1 MKNLLFLGVTL
12 MIIATSGG
20 RLGAA
25 ILGYE
30 PFTNAIGSEIIGAA
44 GGFGFTAAWQVNSSQ
59 GTATNTGFGLSY
71 TDAENNRLITMGGA
85 GFFQG
90 LTSANNSMQPIRPF
104 AFSRGTNGVDG
115 GTTWISFLIAREG
128 PTGTLP
134 GNPYGR
140 GANVPHDLNAGNL
153 QKLAVGNGSGATSNT
168 VALIPQGSGANLKG
182 ATNQFG
188 GVTNFVVVRIDHIP
202 AGNDNAYLFVNP
214 TLNTEPN
221 VNAAG
226 AVSLGAFDFSFDR
239 LRVFAGGQA
248 STAQPYVELVL
259 DEYRIG
265 ETYADVSPFSPFE
278 PTINSLLITNA
289 LLSDGV
295 MILSGIGGS
304 NGAGYLVLGSTNL
317 LSPLP
322 DWVAV
327 TTNVFD
333 ANGHFAA
340 TNLIPPGVSQQ
351 FFRLQQT
358 GPPPAPPEIVT
369 QPTDQTVF
377 TGGNAVFT
385 VTATGAAP
393 LTYQWLF
400 NTTNL
405 LAAATASTWTVTNVT
420 EVDAGQYSVRI
431 ANSVGSVTSSIATL
445 TVNAGDVPDFSLMG
459 FATENGGVTGGAG
472 GATQTVST
480 ATAFRNAVGSTSP
493 VVIQVAGMIDLAGSA
508 TVRARKT
515 IVGLGTDAG
524 IVGTLNI
531 SGTTVSNVIVRNLTI
546 SSPAGDGITIING
559 ARNIWV
565 DHCTFFD
572 CSDGQLDI
580 TQQADFVTVSWCKF
594 NYTTN
599 SGHNFSMLIGS
610 SDGSTG
616 DRGKLNITL
625 HHNWWSTLA
634 IERMPRVRFGD
645 VHVFNNYFNAPGNNY
660 CVRAAIESEILIE
673 NNYFQNVDEPWTLY
687 VTTGTNG
694 MMQATGNLLVNC
706 TSTNTPATDSV
717 FTPPYA
723 YPLRSAAAVPG
734 VVTNFAG
741 AGKGPFAP

>member
-1 MKNLLFLGVTL
+1 MKNLLCIGVTL
-12 MIIATSGG
+12 MAVTISDSGL
-20 RLGAA
+20 RAA
-25 ILGYE
+25 LLGYE
-30 PFTNAIGSEIIGAA
+30 PFTNAVSAEIIGAA
-44 GGFGFTAAWQVNSSQ
+44 SGYGFAGAWQGNSSQ
-59 GTATNTGFGLSY
+59 GTATNTGFGLRY
-71 TDAENNRLITMGGA
+71 ADVANNQLITTGGA

-90 LTSANNSMQPIRPF
+90 LTTANNNMQPIRLF
-104 AFSRGTNGVDG
+104 DFSRGTNGTDNT
-115 GTTWISFLIAREG
+115 TTWISFLIARQG
-128 PTGTLP
+128 PTGTLS

-140 GANVPHDLNAGNL
+140 GANVPHDLNAENL

-188 GVTNFVVVRIDHIP
+188 GVTNFIVVRIDHIP

-214 TLNTEPN
+214 ALNAEPN
-221 VNAAG
+221 INAAG
-226 AVSLGAFDFSFDR
+226 AVSLGDFDFSFDR

-248 STAQPYVELVL
+248 SAAQPYAELVL

-265 ETYADVSPFSPFE
+265 ETYADVSPFTPFV
-278 PTINSLLITNA
+278 PATNSLLITNV
-289 LLSDGV
+289 LLSDDA
-295 MILSGIGGS
+295 MILSGVGGS
-304 NGAGYLVLGSTNL
+304 NGAGYLVLTSTNL
-317 LSPLP
+317 FLPLP

-327 TTNVFD
+327 ATNVFD
-333 ANGHFAA
+333 ANGQFAA
-340 TNLIPPGVSQQ
+340 TNLIASGVSRQ

-358 GPPPAPPEIVT
+358 GPPPLPPEIVT
-369 QPTDQTVF
+369 HPADQTVF
-377 TGGNAVFT
+377 TGQNAVFT
-385 VTATGAAP
+385 VSAIGAAP
-393 LTYQWLF
+393 LSYQWFF
-400 NTTNL
+400 NATNL
-405 LAAATASTWTVTNVT
+405 IPAATASTWTVTNAT
-420 EVDAGQYSVRI
+420 EVKAGQYSVRV
-431 ANSVGSVTSSIATL
+431 ANNAGSVTSSVATL
-445 TVNAGDVPDFSLMG
+445 TVNAGDLPDFSLIG

-493 VVIQVAGMIDLAGSA
+493 LVIQVSGMIDLAGSA
-508 TVRARKT
+508 TVRAQKT
-515 IVGLGTDAG
+515 IVGLGIDAG

-531 SGTTVSNVIVRNLTI
+531 SGTAVSNVIVRNLTI
-546 SSPAGDGITIING
+546 SSPSGDGITIING

-572 CSDGQLDI
+572 CSDGHLDI

-616 DRGKLNITL
+616 DRGKLNISL

-673 NNYFQNVDEPWTLY
+673 NNYFQNVDEPWTLF

-694 MMQATGNLLVNC
+694 LMRAAGNLLVNC
-706 TSTNTPATDSV
+706 TSTNTPATDTV

>member
-1 MKNLLFLGVTL
+1 MKNLLCIGVTL
-12 MIIATSGG
+12 MAVTISDSGL
-20 RLGAA
+20 RAA
-25 ILGYE
+25 LLGYE
-30 PFTNAIGSEIIGAA
+30 PFTNAVSAEIIGAA
-44 GGFGFTAAWQVNSSQ
+44 SGYGFAGAWQGNSSQ
-59 GTATNTGFGLSY
+59 GTATNTGFGLRY
-71 TDAENNRLITMGGA
+71 ADVANNQLITTGGA

-90 LTSANNSMQPIRPF
+90 LTTANNNMQPIRLF
-104 AFSRGTNGVDG
+104 DFSRGTNGTDNT
-115 GTTWISFLIAREG
+115 TTWISFLIARQG
-128 PTGTLP
+128 PTGTLS

-140 GANVPHDLNAGNL
+140 GANVPHDLNAENL

-214 TLNTEPN
+214 ALNAEPDI
-221 VNAAG
+221 NAAG
-226 AVSLGAFDFSFDR
+226 AVSLGDFDFSFDR

-248 STAQPYVELVL
+248 SAAQPYAELVL

-265 ETYADVSPFSPFE
+265 ETYADVSPFTPFV
-278 PTINSLLITNA
+278 PATNSLLITNV
-289 LLSDGV
+289 LLSDDA
-295 MILSGIGGS
+295 MILSGVGGS
-304 NGAGYLVLGSTNL
+304 NGAGYLVLTSTNL
-317 LSPLP
+317 FLPLP

-327 TTNVFD
+327 ATNVFD
-333 ANGHFAA
+333 ANGQFAA
-340 TNLIPPGVSQQ
+340 TNLIASGVSRQ

-358 GPPPAPPEIVT
+358 GPPPLPPEIVT
-369 QPTDQTVF
+369 HPADQTVF
-377 TGGNAVFT
+377 TGQNAVFT
-385 VTATGAAP
+385 VSAIGAAP
-393 LTYQWLF
+393 HSYQWFF
-400 NTTNL
+400 NATNL
-405 LAAATASTWTVTNVT
+405 IPAATASTWTVTNAT
-420 EVDAGQYSVRI
+420 EVEAGQYSVRV
-431 ANSVGSVTSSIATL
+431 ANNAGSVTSSVATL
-445 TVNAGDVPDFSLMG
+445 TVNAGDLPDFSLIG

-493 VVIQVAGMIDLAGSA
+493 LVVEVSGMIDLAGSA

-531 SGTTVSNVIVRNLTI
+531 SGSTVSNVIVRNLTI
-546 SSPAGDGITIING
+546 SSPSGDGISIING

-610 SDGSTG
+610 SDSSTG
-616 DRGKLNITL
+616 DRGKLNVSL

-660 CVRAAIESEILIE
+660 CIRATIESEILIE
-673 NNYFQNVDEPWTLY
+673 NNYFQNVDEPWTLF

-694 MMQATGNLLVNC
+694 LMRAAGNLLVNC
-706 TSTNTPATDSV
+706 TSTNTPATDTV

>member
-1 MKNLLFLGVTL
+1 MINLFPIGISLLV
-12 MIIATSGG
+12 IASSGS
-20 RLGAA
+20 RLPAA
-25 ILGYE
+25 LLGYE
-30 PFTNAIGSEIIGAA
+30 PFTNAVGSEIIGA
-44 GGFGFTAAWQVNSSQ
+44 GSGFGFAGAWQANSSQ
-59 GTATNTGFGLSY
+59 GTATNTSFGLSY
-71 TDAENNRLITMGGA
+71 TDTANNQLVTTGGA

-90 LTSANNSMQPIRPF
+90 LTTGNNNMQPIRLF
-104 AFSRGTNGVDG
+104 DFGRGTNGTDNT
-115 GTTWISFLIAREG
+115 TTWISFLVARQG
-128 PTGTLP
+128 PTGTLS

-153 QKLAVGNGSGATSNT
+153 QKLAIGNGSGAASNT

-188 GVTNFVVVRIDHIP
+188 GVTNFVVVRIDHVP

-214 TLNTEPN
+214 VLNTEPSIN
-221 VNAAG
+221 TAG
-226 AVSLGAFDFSFDR
+226 AVSLSEFDFSFDR

-248 STAQPYVELVL
+248 SAAQPYAELVL

-265 ETYADVSPFSPFE
+265 ETYADVAPFTPSE
-278 PTINSLLITNA
+278 PIVNSLLITNA
-289 LLSDGV
+289 LLSNGA
-295 MILSGIGGS
+295 MILSGVGGS
-304 NGAGYLVLGSTNL
+304 NGAGYLVLTSTNL
-317 LSPLP
+317 LLPLP

-327 TTNVFD
+327 ATNVFD
-333 ANGHFAA
+333 ANGYFAA
-340 TNLIPPGVSQQ
+340 TNLIASGVSQQ

-358 GPPPAPPEIVT
+358 GPPPSLPEIVA
-369 QPTDQTVF
+369 QPADQTVF
-377 TGGNAVFT
+377 TGQNAVFT
-385 VTATGAAP
+385 VAAIGSAP
-393 LTYQWLF
+393 LTYQWFF
-400 NTTNL
+400 NATNL
-405 LAAATASTWTVTNVT
+405 IPAATASTWTVTNAT
-420 EVDAGQYSVRI
+420 EVDAGQYSVRV
-431 ANSVGSVTSSIATL
+431 ANSPGSVTSSVATL
-445 TVNAGDVPDFSLMG
+445 TVNAGDLPDFSLIG

-472 GATQTVST
+472 GATQTVTT

-493 VVIQVAGMIDLAGSA
+493 LVVHVSGMIDLAGST

-546 SSPAGDGITIING
+546 SSPSGDGITIING

-616 DRGKLNITL
+616 DRGKLNISL

-694 MMQATGNLLVNC
+694 MMQAAGNLLVNC
-706 TSTNTPATDSV
+706 TSTNTPANDSV
-717 FTPPYA
+717 FTPPYI